1 MILTVTLN
9 PALDKTLEVTDNP
22 PLATIRATRVMEM
35 AGGKGI
41 NVARAAVRMGCEAR
55 CLAPLGGRSGQAVA
69 DLANAEGLELL
80 AVELTGN
87 TRSAITVRDR
97 SSDRYWHYL
106 EPGPEWS
113 EAETATLR
121 ETFARSIRSAVRAVL
136 SGSLPSTGA
145 EETAAWMVSTAQEL
159 KRPIALDSFGPWALQ
174 SLQGGLWLTKPNLEE
189 WVRTTGMAVD
199 TPAQQRAAVSRMLEW
214 GVGIAVLSAGA
225 AGAWVGCESGVYRVH
240 PPRVTE
246 VNDLGGGDAMVA
258 GFCVAASRRLGAED
272 AIRLAAACGAANAE
286 VWDPCGIDATR
297 VDQLVREVRLERA

>member
-9 PALDKTLEVTDNP
+9 PALDKTLEVAENP
-22 PLATIRATRVMEM
+22 PLATIRATRVIEM

-69 DLANAEGLELL
+69 DLCNAEGLELL

-97 SSDRYWHYL
+97 STDRYWHYL
-106 EPGPEWS
+106 EPGPLWS
-113 EAETATLR
+113 SAEAATLK
-121 ETFARSIRSAVRAVL
+121 ETFSRAIRSADRAVL
-136 SGSLPSTGA
+136 SGSLPSAGA
-145 EETAAWMVSTAQEL
+145 AETAVWMVSTAREL
-159 KRPIALDSFGPWALQ
+159 KRPIALDSFGPWASQ
-174 SLQGGLWLTKPNLEE
+174 ILQGGIWLTKPNLEE
-189 WVRTTGMAVD
+189 WVCTTGMAAD

-214 GVGIAVLSAGA
+214 GVDFAVLSAGA
-225 AGAWVGCESGVYRVH
+225 AGAWVGCHCGVYRVY

-297 VDQLVREVRLERA
+297 VGQLVGEVRLERA